1 MTPTPDRYKL
11 IQEALVA
18 KGYPAG
24 TPDGTWGRQWAE
36 ALKQF
41 QRDKNLPEPSGKVTS
56 LSLITLGL
64 GPKREAAGSPT
75 PGASGPD
82 GFGPVKRELK

>member
-24 TPDGTWGRQWAE
+24 TPDGTWGPRWAD

-82 GFGPVKRELK
+82 GSGPVK